1 MSTIASSD
9 QGSVFSLC
17 CSVVLSSTLMV
28 TRPKTKIT
36 PRAKHPER
44 TEKFLTNVKLALE
57 TLEDEVGSL
66 CEEMRSGTYKNFLR
80 SYRDALVPLWNSSHF
95 ASIETVLE
103 TVANPQM
110 TDLNVM
116 ARRLQPPNPSST
128 VVKEKKTT
136 PDLET
141 MKQALLDK
149 FPNQS
154 LPNKEVCVM
163 IGDVF
168 AKLSTANK
176 AYAEAAELL
185 ADLST
190 LVTLEQYTLLLTSA
204 TTLVIQIVVPG
215 QLMSPVSARPPSP
228 TSATTMLGRLDII
241 KKTKLRVL
249 PNPNSTALAACDEN
263 STTRVLVAAVFSQ
276 LERHYFDE
284 MSSRVDVARQFKCN
298 VSQLSKALTGIDYAS
313 GPHHYKPKPKKQT
326 TKRTSTSDPHPKP
339 AKKTSDVREKLEA
352 ETTPKSSAVQED
364 TLSSSSSSEELPM
377 GLL

>member
-17 CSVVLSSTLMV
+17 CSVILSSTLMV
-28 TRPKTKIT
+28 ARPKTQIT
-36 PRAKHPER
+36 PQAKHPER
-44 TEKFLTNVKLALE
+44 TEKFLTDVKLALE

-66 CEEMRSGTYKNFLR
+66 YEQTRSGTYKNFLQT
-80 SYRDALVPLWNSSHF
+80 YRDALVPLWNSAHF
-95 ASIETVLE
+95 TSIETVLE

-116 ARRLQPPNPSST
+116 ARRLQPPNPSSM
-128 VVKEKKTT
+128 VIKEKKTT

-149 FPNQS
+149 FLNQS
-154 LPNKEVCVM
+154 LQNKEVCVM

-176 AYAEAAELL
+176 AYMEAAELL

-190 LVTLEQYTLLLTSA
+190 LVTPEQYTMLLTSA

-215 QLMSPVSARPPSP
+215 QLMSPVSARPPTP
-228 TSATTMLGRLDII
+228 TSVTTTLGRLDII

-263 STTRVLVAAVFSQ
+263 STTRVLAAAVFHNWNATT
-276 LERHYFDE
+276 LMRH
-284 MSSRVDVARQFKCN
+284 
-298 VSQLSKALTGIDYAS
+298 
-313 GPHHYKPKPKKQT
+313 HH
-326 TKRTSTSDPHPKP
+326 
-339 AKKTSDVREKLEA
+339 V
-352 ETTPKSSAVQED
+352 
-364 TLSSSSSSEELPM
+364 
-377 GLL
+377 

>member
-17 CSVVLSSTLMV
+17 CSVILSSTSMAA
-28 TRPKTKIT
+28 RPKMKIT

-44 TEKFLTNVKLALE
+44 TEKFLTDVKLALE
-57 TLEDEVGSL
+57 TLEDEVGSF
-66 CEEMRSGTYKNFLR
+66 CKEMRSGTYKNFLQ
-80 SYRDALVPLWNSSHF
+80 SYQDALVPLWNSAHF
-95 ASIETVLE
+95 TSIETVLE
-103 TVANPQM
+103 MVANPQM

-116 ARRLQPPNPSST
+116 ARHLQPPNPSSM

-176 AYAEAAELL
+176 AYMEAAELL
-185 ADLST
+185 ANLST
-190 LVTLEQYTLLLTSA
+190 LVTPEQYTLLLTSA
-204 TTLVIQIVVPG
+204 TTPVIQIVVPG

-228 TSATTMLGRLDII
+228 TSATTMLGWLDII

-249 PNPNSTALAACDEN
+249 SNPNSAALAACEEN
-263 STTRVLVAAVFSQ
+263 SATRVLAAAVFSQ
-276 LERHYFDE
+276 LECHYFDE
-284 MSSRVDVARQFKCN
+284 TSSRVDVAHQFKCN
-298 VSQLSKALTGIDYAS
+298 VSQLSKALTGIDYALE
-313 GPHHYKPKPKKQT
+313 PHHYKPKPKKQA
-326 TKRTSTSDPHPKP
+326 TKRTSTSDPHPNS
-339 AKKTSDVREKLEA
+339 AKKTSGVCEKSEA

>member
-1 MSTIASSD
+1 MA
-9 QGSVFSLC
+9 
-17 CSVVLSSTLMV
+17 

-36 PRAKHPER
+36 PQAEYPDR
-44 TEKFLTNVKLALE
+44 TEKFLADVKLALE

-66 CEEMRSGTYKNFLR
+66 FEQTRSGAYKNFLQ
-80 SYRDALVPLWNSSHF
+80 SYRDALVPLWNPARF

-110 TDLNVM
+110 TDLAVM
-116 ARRLQPPNPSST
+116 ARRLQPANPSST
-128 VVKEKKTT
+128 IIKEKKTT

-141 MKQALLDK
+141 MKKALQDK
-149 FPNQS
+149 FLDQS

-190 LVTLEQYTLLLTSA
+190 LVTPEQYTMLLTAA
-204 TTLVIQIVVPG
+204 TTSVIQIVVPG

-228 TSATTMLGRLDII
+228 TPAMTKLGRSDII

-263 STTRVLVAAVFSQ
+263 SATRVLAAAVFVK
-276 LERHYFDE
+276 LECHYFDE
-284 MSSRVDVARQFKCN
+284 TMSRVDIA
-298 VSQLSKALTGIDYAS
+298 
-313 GPHHYKPKPKKQT
+313 
-326 TKRTSTSDPHPKP
+326 
-339 AKKTSDVREKLEA
+339 
-352 ETTPKSSAVQED
+352 
-364 TLSSSSSSEELPM
+364 
-377 GLL
+377 

>member
-1 MSTIASSD
+1 MAA
-9 QGSVFSLC
+9 
-17 CSVVLSSTLMV
+17 
-28 TRPKTKIT
+28 RPKTKIT

-44 TEKFLTNVKLALE
+44 TEKFLIDVKLALE

-66 CEEMRSGTYKNFLR
+66 CKQTRSGAYKNFLQ
-80 SYRDALVPLWNSSHF
+80 SYRDALVPLWNSTHF
-95 ASIETVLE
+95 ASIKTVLE

-116 ARRLQPPNPSST
+116 ARRLQPPNPSSM
-128 VVKEKKTT
+128 VVKEKKIT

-176 AYAEAAELL
+176 AYAETAELL

-190 LVTLEQYTLLLTSA
+190 LVTPEQYTMLLTAA
-204 TTLVIQIVVPG
+204 TTPVIQIVVPG
-215 QLMSPVSARPPSP
+215 QLMSPVSAQPPSP
-228 TSATTMLGRLDII
+228 TSATTMLGWLDII

-263 STTRVLVAAVFSQ
+263 SATRVLAAAVFSQ

-284 MSSRVDVARQFKCN
+284 TLSRIDVA
-298 VSQLSKALTGIDYAS
+298 
-313 GPHHYKPKPKKQT
+313 
-326 TKRTSTSDPHPKP
+326 
-339 AKKTSDVREKLEA
+339 
-352 ETTPKSSAVQED
+352 
-364 TLSSSSSSEELPM
+364 
-377 GLL
+377 